1 VLVHGA
7 DGSVATLCLDLDT
20 SAAAQAVVDSDA
32 ERLRAL
38 LGSCGLRWVEDVSPS
53 GGRHLYVPL
62 AVRMDGAAARE
73 VMEALARLA
82 PSLDASPHRN
92 PSTGCIRVPG
102 TLHKR
107 GGRQELITPF
117 PEAYEVLRCR
127 NSPEALER
135 LRQGL
140 APELARN
147 RQEVSRRA
155 RGAAARAQSLNPGGH
170 WPASAGRPVGGWRSP
185 LRAIAETG
193 LYDPARYRSAS
204 EARMGV
210 LNHLAA
216 CGWTLPQVRGEL
228 AGQFPGLA
236 ALYQSSSQ
244 LERLLER
251 EWAKAIEF
259 TANSAGK
266 RIARKSDTSPPEPT
280 GGAKASAASI
290 HQLVNDLENV
300 LYAVLD
306 ARFHSL
312 GREGI
317 GLRFLLRGVLAYM
330 RTMETNVLDVGC
342 RTFALALGQH
352 HGTVARLLRRLAEL
366 SDGMVTKVADGRHR
380 NADVYLIELPEQHHQ
395 TAQELTWRQGRI
407 HAVRPVFRAL
417 GAAAAFAYEAVE
429 RSRHSPTTAEA
440 ARDARLSR
448 TTAEKVL
455 AEMAAYRMVHRD
467 EDGRWHTTSI
477 SLAQLAHRLG
487 ADQEVAAQITL
498 HRLQRAA
505 WHAWLDRHNPAQQ
518 LTETDLYDP
527 ETDEHWIPPDDAA
540 MVPTLWRTVAA

>member
-1 VLVHGA
+1 
-7 DGSVATLCLDLDT
+7 LDT
-20 SAAAQAVVDSDA
+20 SNAAQQVVDHDT
-32 ERLRAL
+32 ERLGSL
-38 LGSCGLRWVEDVSPS
+38 LSSCGLRYVEDVSPS

-62 AVRMDGAAARE
+62 AERMDGAQARE
-73 VMEALARLA
+73 LVEALARVA

-102 TLHKR
+102 SVHKR
-107 GGRQELITPF
+107 GGHQELVTPLSS
-117 PEAYEVLRCR
+117 AYDVLRRR
-127 NSPEALER
+127 NAQANIER
-135 LRQGL
+135 LRQVL
-140 APELARN
+140 APELRRN
-147 RQEVSRRA
+147 REETARRA
-155 RGAAARAQSLNPGGH
+155 RVTAVPPRTPFASSQST
-170 WPASAGRPVGGWRSP
+170 ADRTMRGWRSP

-193 LYDPARYRSAS
+193 LYDASRYRSAS
-204 EARMGV
+204 EARMAV

-228 AGQFPGLA
+228 TGQFPGLA
-236 ALYQSSSQ
+236 ALYQSRSQ

-251 EWAKAIEF
+251 EWTKAIEF

-266 RIARKSDTSPPEPT
+266 RSTRKSDTSRTEPT

-366 SDGMVTKVADGRHR
+366 SDGMVTKIADARHR
-380 NADVYLIELPEQHHQ
+380 NADVYLVELPEQHRQ
-395 TAQELTWRQGRI
+395 TARDLTWRKGKI
-407 HAVRPVFRAL
+407 HAVRPVFRSL
-417 GAAAAFAYEAVE
+417 GPAAALAYEAVE
-429 RSRHSPTTAEA
+429 RSRHSPTTADVT
-440 ARDARLSR
+440 RDARIAR
-448 TTAEKVL
+448 TTAETAL
-455 AEMAAYRMVHRD
+455 AQMAAYGMIHRD
-467 EDGRWHTTSI
+467 REGRWHITATT

-487 ADQEVAAQITL
+487 ADEDVAVQLTL
-498 HRLQRAA
+498 HRKQRAD
-505 WHAWLDRHNPAQQ
+505 WHAWLDRHNPGHQ
-518 LTETDLYDP
+518 LSEADLYDR
-527 ETDEHWIPPDDAA
+527 EADEHWFPPDDAA
-540 MVPTLWRTVAA
+540 AHVAIWRLTA